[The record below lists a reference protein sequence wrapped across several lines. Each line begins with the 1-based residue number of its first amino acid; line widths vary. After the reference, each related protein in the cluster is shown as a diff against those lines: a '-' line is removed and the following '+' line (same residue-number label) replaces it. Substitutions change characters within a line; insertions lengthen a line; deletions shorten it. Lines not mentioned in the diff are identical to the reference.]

1 VPTPYI
7 VRFIS
12 TRSGVGKTTTASFL
26 VRELKTRGYLV
37 SAVKHAVSEL
47 SLEEKDSKKY
57 LESGADVVVVSSS
70 NLVVVYVRGH
80 RDILEDAIIYART
93 PVIVV
98 EGFRE
103 SRVGDVVLVASSSG
117 EIEYFL
123 TSGVKPLAVVFTGT
137 EKPPVSGVRVIGSR
151 DLAELV
157 NLVESRVVE
166 HFLEQTPR
174 LNCGKCNY
182 STCRELV
189 EAYVRGKASWCPVT
203 SKGVKLQVDNV
214 EIPLNP
220 FVKSIL
226 KSTIQGLVSV
236 LRGVPVTWSKITVT
250 INREE

>member
-1 VPTPYI
+1 
-7 VRFIS
+7 
-12 TRSGVGKTTTASFL
+12 
-26 VRELKTRGYLV
+26 
-37 SAVKHAVSEL
+37 
-47 SLEEKDSKKY
+47 
-57 LESGADVVVVSSS
+57 
-70 NLVVVYVRGH
+70 VVYVRNH
-80 RDILEDAIIYART
+80 RDILEDTLTYVKTPII
-93 PVIVV
+93 IV

-103 SRVGDVVLVASSSG
+103 SHIGDVLLVASSIG

-137 EKPPVSGVRVIGSR
+137 EKPCVSSVRVIESR

-157 NLVESRVVE
+157 NLVESRIIE

-182 STCRELV
+182 RACRELI
-189 EAYVRGKASWCPVT
+189 EAYVRGKAFWCPLT
-203 SKGVKLQVDNV
+203 NKGVKLQVDDV

-236 LRGVPVTWSKITVT
+236 LKGVPVMWNKITIT